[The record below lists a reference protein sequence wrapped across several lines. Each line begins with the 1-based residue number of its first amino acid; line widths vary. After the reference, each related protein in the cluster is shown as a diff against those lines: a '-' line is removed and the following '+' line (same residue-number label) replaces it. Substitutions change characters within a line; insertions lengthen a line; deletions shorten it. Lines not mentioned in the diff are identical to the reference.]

1 MMYLRA
7 GNEGKTG
14 EKRGRSTF
22 FPKESRGQKFIFGG
36 ISHPG
41 GKRLSPLEFLAPE
54 FSTSVPRQNVSVE
67 NCGETRDLRILRGE
81 NKMRP
86 RGRMARRGAGGAEN
100 LYGPIDAVDGD
111 FAGKDLLL
119 AAVGA
124 DDELA
129 VGVHVD
135 GRAAA

>member
-1 MMYLRA
+1 MYSRA

-67 NCGETRDLRILRGE
+67 NYGETRGLRILRGE

-86 RGRMARRGAGGAEN
+86 GAGRPAEAQGCRKI
-100 LYGPIDAVDGD
+100 YTAP
-111 FAGKDLLL
+111 
-119 AAVGA
+119 
-124 DDELA
+124 
-129 VGVHVD
+129 
-135 GRAAA
+135 